1 MSKLLKEKLS
11 SQIPGLRE
19 EAKSIVKNHGKKVID
34 QVTIDQLFGGMRGIK
49 GLICDTSSV
58 GLDTG
63 LIIRGIPILELTEKL
78 PEEVFYLLLTG
89 ELPDEKTLKDLQT
102 DLQKRGEVPA
112 YVWNVLN
119 AMPEDSHPM
128 VMFSTAILCME
139 KESEYRKQY
148 DKGTNKDK
156 LWEAMYDDCLNL
168 IAQSPQI
175 AAFIY
180 RKKFKKGDMISS
192 DSNLDWAANFGK
204 MLGIED
210 KDGTFAKLMR
220 LYMVLHIDHEGGNAS
235 AFTNLVISSTLSD
248 AYYSISGALNALAGP
263 LHGLANQECLKFIV
277 DMREKIGHSP
287 TDDEV
292 KAYCQNLLDTG
303 RVVSGYGHP
312 VLRITDPRF
321 TAFVEFG
328 SKIIPDDETF
338 KIVKQLFEIVPD
350 LLIAQGKAKD
360 PWPNVD
366 AASGSLLYHYGI
378 KEYQYYTVLFG
389 VSRVLGYSAQLIL
402 ARAMSAAIIRPKSV
416 TTEWVKKQ
424 IETAP

>member
-1 MSKLLKEKLS
+1 
-11 SQIPGLRE
+11 
-19 EAKSIVKNHGKKVID
+19 
-34 QVTIDQLFGGMRGIK
+34 
-49 GLICDTSSV
+49 
-58 GLDTG
+58 
-63 LIIRGIPILELTEKL
+63 
-78 PEEVFYLLLTG
+78 
-89 ELPDEKTLKDLQT
+89 
-102 DLQKRGEVPA
+102 
-112 YVWNVLN
+112 
-119 AMPEDSHPM
+119 
-128 VMFSTAILCME
+128 
-139 KESEYRKQY
+139 
-148 DKGTNKDK
+148 
-156 LWEAMYDDCLNL
+156 
-168 IAQSPQI
+168 
-175 AAFIY
+175 
-180 RKKFKKGDMISS
+180 
-192 DSNLDWAANFGK
+192 
-204 MLGIED
+204 
-210 KDGTFAKLMR
+210 
-220 LYMVLHIDHEGGNAS
+220 DHEGGNAS

>member
-19 EAKSIVKNHGKKVID
+19 EAKSIIKNHGSKVID
-34 QVTIDQLFGGMRGIK
+34 QVSIDQLYGGMRGIK

-63 LIIRGIPILELTEKL
+63 LIIKGIPIMDLKEKL

-89 ELPDEKTLKDLQT
+89 ELPDEKTLKDIQT
-102 DLQKRGEVPA
+102 DLHNREEVPT
-112 YVWNVLN
+112 YVWDVIN
-119 AMPEDSHPM
+119 ALPADSHPM
-128 VMFSTAILCME
+128 VMFNTAILCME
-139 KESEYRKQY
+139 KESEFRKSY
-148 DKGTNKDK
+148 DSGTSKNK
-156 LWEAMYDDCLNL
+156 LWEVMYEDCMT
-168 IAQSPQI
+168 IISRAPQI

-180 RKKFKKGDMISS
+180 RKKFNKGDMIAP
-192 DSNLDWAANFGK
+192 DKNLDWAANYAH
-204 MLGIED
+204 MLGIDD

-277 DMREKIGHSP
+277 DLREEIGHSP
-287 TDDEV
+287 TDEEV
-292 KAYCQNLLDTG
+292 TAYCQNLLDTG

-321 TAFVEFG
+321 TAFLEFG
-328 SKIIPDDETF
+328 KNNIPDDEIF
-338 KIVKQLFEIVPD
+338 KIVRQLFEIVPD
-350 LLIAQGKAKD
+350 LLTAQGKAKD

-378 KEYQYYTVLFG
+378 KEYEYYTVLFG
-389 VSRVLGYSAQLIL
+389 VSRIMGYSSQIIM
-402 ARAMSAAIIRPKSV
+402 ARAMGNSIIRPKSV
-416 TTEWVKKQ
+416 TTNWIKKQ
-424 IETAP
+424 IEG

>member
-19 EAKSIVKNHGKKVID
+19 EAKSIVKNYGKNAID
-34 QVTIDQLFGGMRGIK
+34 QVTIDQLYGGMRGIK

-89 ELPDEKTLKDLQT
+89 ELPDDKTLKDLQS
-102 DLQKRGEVPA
+102 DLQNRGEVPA

-168 IAQSPQI
+168 IALSPQI

-180 RKKFKKGDMISS
+180 RKKFKKGDMISP
-192 DSNLDWAANFGK
+192 DSNLDWSANFGK
-204 MLGIED
+204 MLGVED
-210 KDGTFAKLMR
+210 KDGNFAKLMR

-287 TDDEV
+287 TDEEV
-292 KAYCQNLLDTG
+292 KSYCQNLLDTG

-321 TAFVEFG
+321 TAFLEFG
-328 SKIIPDDETF
+328 SMIIPDDETF

-350 LLIAQGKAKD
+350 LLTAQGKAKD

-424 IETAP
+424 IETGS